1 MHGECSKSCWTTP
14 RGCPR
19 VRATSPGIFLLR
31 HITIPIRFIAMTQL
45 PSPRVA
51 ALRMLGVLALGSTT
65 LSAADA
71 SYQVKPVTAEQ
82 AAEYKLDTTFYK
94 KGTLVENIL
103 IATSGKVPDVV
114 HLEAAYLLNKVMG
127 HIKPAVAQRIRDKKV
142 LCVLVGH
149 AELVSDLP
157 QFATDLTGKE
167 RDFYNWRNRG
177 QLTTKA
183 DRPTF
188 LFAEEDVMEYQG
200 GMDQESILI
209 HEFGHVIDGVGFDAD
224 LHKRLN
230 TAFQHAKD
238 KGLYNDG
245 YAAQKFRRV
254 TSVEPVSLLDAL
266 TKAFPAQPPAFL
278 TQCLNGGD
286 ILVNGK
292 PCQADVKVTGDDK
305 VLIVFGGP
313 KPTYWALN
321 SAEYWAE
328 GVQAWYDTCRTMDH
342 DHNHIHARDQLQAYD
357 PELAKLISDVLG
369 ESPWRFVSPRKRA
382 GTDHLAGYD
391 PATAPT
397 VVKLE
402 HIELAALNYYDEYW
416 KDYWQ
421 RLHDKYPATAAPKGK

>member
-1 MHGECSKSCWTTP
+1 MS
-14 RGCPR
+14 
-19 VRATSPGIFLLR
+19 
-31 HITIPIRFIAMTQL
+31 HIL
-45 PSPRVA
+45 SPRVVALGLLSVIALGNSARCA
-51 ALRMLGVLALGSTT
+51 ALPP
-65 LSAADA
+65 
-71 SYQVKPVTAEQ
+71 YQVKPVTAEQ
-82 AAEYKLDTTFYK
+82 AAEYKLSNTFYK
-94 KGTLVENIL
+94 KCTLVENIL
-103 IATSGKVPDVV
+103 IATSEKVPDVV
-114 HLEAAYLLNKVMG
+114 HLEAAYLLDKVMG
-127 HIKPAVAQRIRDKKV
+127 QLKPAVAQRIRDKKV

-157 QFATDLTGKE
+157 QFATDKTGKE

-209 HEFGHVIDGVGFDAD
+209 HEFGHVIDGVGFDDA
-224 LHKRLN
+224 LHERLN
-230 TAFQHAKD
+230 TAYQHAKD

-245 YAAQKFRRV
+245 YAAQKFRRI
-254 TSVEPVSLLDAL
+254 TGAEPVSLLDSL
-266 TKAFPAQPPAFL
+266 VKAFPAQSAAFL

-292 PCQADVKVTGDDK
+292 PCRADVKVTGEDK

-342 DHNHIHARDQLQAYD
+342 DHNHIHARGQLQAYD
-357 PELAKLISDVLG
+357 PELAKLIADVLG
-369 ESPWRFVSPRKRA
+369 ESSWRFVSPRKRA
-382 GTDHLAGYD
+382 GTDHLTGYD

-397 VVKLE
+397 VVKLK
-402 HIELAALNYYDEYW
+402 HIELAAQDYYDEYW

-421 RLHDKYPATAAPKGK
+421 RLHDKYPAKAASKVQ